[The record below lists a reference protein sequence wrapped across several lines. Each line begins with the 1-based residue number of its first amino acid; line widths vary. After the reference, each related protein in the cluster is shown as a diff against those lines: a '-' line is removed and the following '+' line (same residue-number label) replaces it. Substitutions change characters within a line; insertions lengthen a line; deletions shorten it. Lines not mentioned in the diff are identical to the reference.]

1 LSPEPGEG
9 NALVIAIA
17 AALMLGLGGWAI
29 SMPHGMAPPTGLQM
43 DPLKIMTGAKNLP
56 TQHFDDYSLV
66 F

>member
-1 LSPEPGEG
+1 MRKTSLI
-9 NALVIAIA
+9 VIAIA

-29 SMPHGMAPPTGLQM
+29 SMPHDRMAPPTALQM